1 MLFQKKR
8 LTAPHDHAAAKQR
21 MLTPNSPFA
30 IREAYNS
37 IRAKLI
43 FTGRGEKCPVFA
55 VTSAMMHDGK
65 TTNAVNLAISIAN
78 TTKKVLL
85 IDGDMRKPTV
95 HRYFGLENKNGLS
108 EILAGL
114 TNEVKIRKTEVEN
127 LHVLTSGQIPPNPA
141 ELFGSRQM
149 DNLLSYVRDF
159 FDYVIIDTPPVNL
172 VTDAAIL
179 AEKITG
185 YVFVVQSG
193 KNHYYELSY
202 ALETIQTMNGNV
214 VGLVLNDAAGKSGS
228 HYGGYR
234 SNYSSYKGYYRR
246 GYGRGY
252 YSNYYSTYETKVE
265 NTLTKRQDAGQK
277 DAAKA
282 RSAKTQEAE
291 SQDVKAQDASN

>member
-1 MLFQKKR
+1 MLFRKKR
-8 LTAPHDHAAAKQR
+8 LTAPQTQAAAKQR
-21 MLTPNSPFA
+21 MLSPYSPFA

-37 IRAKLI
+37 IRAKLL

-55 VTSAMMHDGK
+55 ITSALMHDGK
-65 TTNAVNLAISIAN
+65 TTNAVNLAISIAS

-114 TNEVKIRKTEVEN
+114 TNEVKIRKTDVEN

-141 ELFGSRQM
+141 ELFGSKQM
-149 DNLLSYVRDF
+149 DNLLSYVKDF
-159 FDYVIIDTPPVNL
+159 FDYVIFDTPPVNL

-193 KNHYYELSY
+193 KNHYNEISY
-202 ALETIQTMNGNV
+202 ALDTIQQMNGNV
-214 VGLVLNDAAGKSGS
+214 VGLILNDVTGRAGS

-234 SNYSSYKGYYRR
+234 SGSYSKGYYGR
-246 GYGRGY
+246 GYGRGSY
-252 YSNYYSTYETKVE
+252 GSYYSTYETTVE
-265 NTLTKRQDAGQK
+265 ASDLKRKTEGQTPGT
-277 DAAKA
+277 
-282 RSAKTQEAE
+282 S
-291 SQDVKAQDASN
+291 SQ

>member
-1 MLFQKKR
+1 MLFRKPR
-8 LTAPHDHAAAKQR
+8 LTAPQTQAAAKQR
-21 MLTPNSPFA
+21 MLSPNSPFA

-37 IRAKLI
+37 IRAKLL

-55 VTSAMMHDGK
+55 ITSAMTHDGK
-65 TTNAVNLAISIAN
+65 TTNAVNLAISIAS

-141 ELFGSRQM
+141 ELFGSKQM
-149 DNLLSYVRDF
+149 DNLLDYVKDF

-172 VTDAAIL
+172 VSDAAIL

-193 KNHYYELSY
+193 KNHYYEFSY
-202 ALETIQTMNGNV
+202 ALDTIQQMNGNV
-214 VGLVLNDAAGKSGS
+214 VGIILNDVTGKAGS
-228 HYGGYR
+228 HYGNYR
-234 SNYSSYKGYYRR
+234 SASAYYSRGSYLRR
-246 GYGRGY
+246 GYGRSY
-252 YSNYYSTYETKVE
+252 YSSYYTTYESKAEPMQPKHSKHSKQSQKTE
-265 NTLTKRQDAGQK
+265 QAEQTESTNRTDA
-277 DAAKA
+277 
-282 RSAKTQEAE
+282 
-291 SQDVKAQDASN
+291 

>member
-8 LTAPHDHAAAKQR
+8 LTAPHDHAVAKQR
-21 MLTPNSPFA
+21 MLTANSPFA

-214 VGLVLNDAAGKSGS
+214 VGLILNDAAGKSGS

-252 YSNYYSTYETKVE
+252 YSSYYSTYETKVE

-277 DAAKA
+277 DAAK
-282 RSAKTQEAE
+282 TQGTDP
-291 SQDVKAQDASN
+291 QDAKAQDASN

>member
-1 MLFQKKR
+1 MLFRKTR
-8 LTAPHDHAAAKQR
+8 LTAPQTQAAAKQR
-21 MLTPNSPFA
+21 MLSPSSPFA

-37 IRAKLI
+37 IRAKLL

-55 VTSAMMHDGK
+55 ITSAMMHDGK
-65 TTNAVNLAISIAN
+65 TTNAVNLSISIAS
-78 TTKKVLL
+78 TMKKVLL

-141 ELFGSRQM
+141 ELFGSKQM
-149 DNLLSYVRDF
+149 DNLLAYVKDF

-202 ALETIQTMNGNV
+202 ALDTIQQMNGNV
-214 VGLVLNDAAGKSGS
+214 VGIVLNDTTGRAVA

-234 SNYSSYKGYYRR
+234 SSYYSKGYYYRR

-252 YSNYYSTYETKVE
+252 YNSYYTTYETKVE
-265 NTLTKRQDAGQK
+265 GESPKQQEKPEQK
-277 DAAKA
+277 
-282 RSAKTQEAE
+282 
-291 SQDVKAQDASN
+291 

>member
-1 MLFQKKR
+1 MLFRKTR
-8 LTAPHDHAAAKQR
+8 LTAPQTQAAAKQR
-21 MLTPNSPFA
+21 MLSPSSPFA

-37 IRAKLI
+37 IRAKLL

-55 VTSAMMHDGK
+55 ITSAMMHDGK
-65 TTNAVNLAISIAN
+65 TTNAVNLSISIAS
-78 TTKKVLL
+78 TMKKVLL

-202 ALETIQTMNGNV
+202 ALDTIQQMNGNV
-214 VGLVLNDAAGKSGS
+214 VGIVLNDTTGRAVA

-234 SNYSSYKGYYRR
+234 SSYYSKGYYYRR

-252 YSNYYSTYETKVE
+252 YNSYYTTYETKVE
-265 NTLTKRQDAGQK
+265 GESPKQQEKPEQK
-277 DAAKA
+277 
-282 RSAKTQEAE
+282 
-291 SQDVKAQDASN
+291 

>member
-1 MLFQKKR
+1 MLFRKKR
-8 LTAPHDHAAAKQR
+8 LTAPQTQAAAKQR
-21 MLTPNSPFA
+21 MLSPYSPFA

-37 IRAKLI
+37 IRAKLL

-55 VTSAMMHDGK
+55 ITSAMMHDGK
-65 TTNAVNLAISIAN
+65 TTNAVNLAISIAS

-114 TNEVKIRKTEVEN
+114 TNEVKIRKTDVEN

-141 ELFGSRQM
+141 ELFGSKQM
-149 DNLLSYVRDF
+149 DNLLSYVKDF
-159 FDYVIIDTPPVNL
+159 FDYVIFDTPPVNL

-193 KNHYYELSY
+193 KNHYNEISY
-202 ALETIQTMNGNV
+202 ALDTIQQMNGNV
-214 VGLVLNDAAGKSGS
+214 VGLILNDVTGRAGS

-234 SNYSSYKGYYRR
+234 SGSYSKGYYGR
-246 GYGRGY
+246 GYGRGSY
-252 YSNYYSTYETKVE
+252 GSYYSTYETTVE
-265 NTLTKRQDAGQK
+265 ASDLKRKTEGQTPGT
-277 DAAKA
+277 
-282 RSAKTQEAE
+282 S
-291 SQDVKAQDASN
+291 SQ

>member
-1 MLFQKKR
+1 MLFRKTR
-8 LTAPHDHAAAKQR
+8 LTAPQTQAAAKQR
-21 MLTPNSPFA
+21 MLSPSSPFA

-37 IRAKLI
+37 IRAKLL

-55 VTSAMMHDGK
+55 ITSAMMHDGK
-65 TTNAVNLAISIAN
+65 TTNAVNLSISIAS
-78 TTKKVLL
+78 TMKKVLL

-141 ELFGSRQM
+141 ELFGSKQM
-149 DNLLSYVRDF
+149 DNLLAYVKDF
-159 FDYVIIDTPPVNL
+159 FDYVIIDPPPVNL

-202 ALETIQTMNGNV
+202 ALDTIQQMNGNV
-214 VGLVLNDAAGKSGS
+214 VGIVLNDTTGRAGA

-234 SNYSSYKGYYRR
+234 SSYYSKGYYYRR

-252 YSNYYSTYETKVE
+252 YNSYYTTYETKLE
-265 NTLTKRQDAGQK
+265 GESPKQQEKPEQK
-277 DAAKA
+277 
-282 RSAKTQEAE
+282 
-291 SQDVKAQDASN
+291 